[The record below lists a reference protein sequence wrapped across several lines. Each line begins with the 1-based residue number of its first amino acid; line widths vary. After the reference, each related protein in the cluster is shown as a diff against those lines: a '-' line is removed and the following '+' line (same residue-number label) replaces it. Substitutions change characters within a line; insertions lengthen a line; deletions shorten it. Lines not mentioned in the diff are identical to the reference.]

1 MYFSAVPSI
10 IQRLFPQVLWRMPK
24 GGKSIY
30 LSFDDGPEPSITP
43 EVLELLAEFDAKATF
58 FCSGEQV
65 EKHPHIAKDIQ
76 TQGHT
81 LANHGYRHLDGWKT
95 RRQAYIENVLKGNE
109 LIQSQLFRP
118 PYGRITF
125 RQLKSLKKQFQL
137 VMWDVFSGDYDHKLS
152 VEKCVAQVI
161 KNSQPGSIIV
171 FHDNTQAAPR
181 LLPILREVLTHFTK
195 EGYLLK
201 AL

>member
-1 MYFSAVPSI
+1 
-10 IQRLFPQVLWRMPK
+10 MPRDE
-24 GGKSIY
+24 KSIY

-58 FCSGEQV
+58 FCLGEQL

-76 TQGHT
+76 AQGHT
-81 LANHGYRHLDGWKT
+81 LANHGYIHLDGWKT
-95 RRQAYIENVLKGNE
+95 RTQLYIENVLKGNE

-137 VMWDVFSGDYDHKLS
+137 VMWDVFSGDYDHKLN

-195 EGYLLK
+195 EGYVFK